1 MSAGNIITALQ
12 KLIKL
17 HKSLN
22 NLAQRKTNIIKEGD
36 MDALSQLLMDEQKH
50 IKAIEFTENERER
63 AVQSYLLKQ
72 GQELNTATISDV
84 IEISS
89 DKEKAQLEALKAQ
102 LLEEAHMLKDHNYLN
117 QQLIYQS
124 LQFVNLTLDM
134 LRPSNQN
141 FNYEKPVQQKHS
153 QASSGMFDSKA

>member
-1 MSAGNIITALQ
+1 MSAAHIITALQ

-22 NLAQRKTNIIKEGD
+22 NLAQRKTDIIKEGD

-50 IKAIEFTENERER
+50 IKAIELTENERER
-63 AVQSYLLKQ
+63 AVQGYLLKK
-72 GQELNTATISDV
+72 GQELNIMTISDV

-89 DKEKAQLEALKAQ
+89 DKEKALLEALKAQ
-102 LLEEAHMLKDHNYLN
+102 LLEEAHMLKEHNYLN

-134 LRPSNQN
+134 LRPRNQN

-153 QASSGMFDSKA
+153 QASTGMFDSKA

>member
-1 MSAGNIITALQ
+1 MSAANIITALE
-12 KLIKL
+12 KLVKL

-22 NLAQRKTNIIKEGD
+22 NLAQSKTNIIKEGD

-50 IKAIEFTENERER
+50 IKAIELTENERER
-63 AVQSYLLKQ
+63 EVQSYLLKQ
-72 GQELNTATISDV
+72 GQLQNTATITDV
-84 IEISS
+84 IETSS
-89 DKEKAQLEALKAQ
+89 DKEKGQLEGLKAQ
-102 LLEEAHMLKDHNYLN
+102 LLEEAHMLKEHNYLN

-134 LRPSNQN
+134 LRPRNQN

-153 QASSGMFDSKA
+153 QASTGMFDSKA